1 MNNLVTLMLILAG
14 ITLLLLRNGT
24 KRQRRA
30 NRKLAITLLLVWYCE
45 WRLHLYATTPA
56 NQLAASF
63 N

>member
-30 NRKLAITLLLVWYCE
+30 NRKLAITLLLVGITLLLL
-45 WRLHLYATTPA
+45 RNA
-56 NQLAASF
+56 N
-63 N
+63 